1 MSINSSSLG
10 EESKVYGPPL
20 PKKTPQAPQADKAA
34 SPLKSKMATLLHRT
48 DRVFAVKDQLIMSG
62 RSNENHRT

>member
-1 MSINSSSLG
+1 M
-10 EESKVYGPPL
+10 YGPPL

-34 SPLKSKMATLLHRT
+34 SPMKSRMATLLHRT